1 MDAKIISIAIPTY
14 NMEQYLSRCL
24 ESLIGI
30 SNLDSA
36 EIIVVN
42 DGSSDAS
49 SEIAHRYAI
58 KYPSSVVVIDKKNGN
73 YGSCVNE
80 ALKIATG
87 AYFRVL
93 DADDWFD
100 TKGFEEFIEKLRI
113 TVVDVAVTH
122 FSKEFVFKKKR
133 VEVKTS
139 FKHFNEVIP
148 VDSTLLNE
156 VAIIKDFVMHKLT
169 YRTELLR
176 NIHYRQIEGIS
187 YTDSEYVYYPLMNVQ
202 SIIFFD
208 IMLYRYFI
216 GREGQTI
223 SIPVRIKHMNDMYLI
238 LDRIMG
244 TTIMVNHNSF
254 LYKVQLE
261 LLQNF
266 FASYYW
272 SVLVIQ
278 KLSEINE
285 NKLQE
290 LDLLLE
296 TWNKT
301 VYLSLYNIKCLG
313 VKYIYYWRKRRV
325 QIIPY
330 RLYCLFRKIFVS

>member
-14 NMEQYLSRCL
+14 NMEQYLPRCL
-24 ESLIGI
+24 DSLIGI
-30 SNLDSA
+30 SNLDLV

-58 KYPSSVVVIDKKNGN
+58 KYPSSMVVIDKENGN
-73 YGSCVNE
+73 YGSCVNK
-80 ALKIATG
+80 ALEVATG
-87 AYFRVL
+87 TYFRVL

-100 TKGFEEFIEKLRI
+100 TEGFEEFIEKLKT
-113 TVVDVAVTH
+113 TVVDAVVTH

-133 VEVKTS
+133 VEAKTS
-139 FKHFNEVIP
+139 FKRFNEVIP
-148 VDSTLLNE
+148 IDSALLNE
-156 VAIIKDFVMHKLT
+156 VAIVEDFVMHKLT

-187 YTDSEYVYYPLMNVQ
+187 YTDSEYVYYPLMNIQ

-223 SIPVRIKHMNDMYLI
+223 SIPARIKHMNDMYLI

-244 TTIMVNHNSF
+244 TTILIDRNSF

-261 LLQNF
+261 LLQTF

-278 KLSEINE
+278 KLSEINN

-290 LDLLLE
+290 LDVLLE

-301 VYLSLYNIKCLG
+301 IYLLLNNIKCLG
-313 VKYIYYWRKRRV
+313 VRYIYCWRKRQV

-330 RLYCLFRKIFVS
+330 RLYCLFRELFVA